1 MNFVFRWSFRFPKRF
16 VFGIY
21 QSFNWMPSKDKYLR
35 KNMSLHFAE
44 VSIYISFSANVAPI
58 ALWHQLFFI
67 TVTALISFRQ
77 RRQKHEHI
85 GSVTNII
92 RIGLSSE
99 NWSQIQ
105 RPARQ
110 NKEYTLGIA
119 HIEPTHFPIPN
130 HYDDKVK

>member
-21 QSFNWMPSKDKYLR
+21 QSFNWMPSTDKYLR

-67 TVTALISFRQ
+67 TATALISFRQ
-77 RRQKHEHI
+77 RRQKHEHF
-85 GSVTNII
+85 GSITNII
-92 RIGLSSE
+92 KIGLSSE

-110 NKEYTLGIA
+110 NKKYTLGIA
-119 HIEPTHFPIPN
+119 HIEPTHLKKMLPYP
-130 HYDDKVK
+130 

>member
-58 ALWHQLFFI
+58 AFWHQLFFI
-67 TVTALISFRQ
+67 TATALISFRQ

-85 GSVTNII
+85 GSIINII
-92 RIGLSSE
+92 KMGLSSE

-110 NKEYTLGIA
+110 NKKYTLGIA
-119 HIEPTHFPIPN
+119 HIEPTHFKKMLPCP
-130 HYDDKVK
+130 